1 MQPSFSDSVKVI
13 RFAFVFLAAFF
24 VVALQ
29 GLHAQHYWSAPKTPE
44 VQQQQVTAYE
54 RLVFWDAAQWMQQR
68 QQKGTAVPTVIA
80 LPNEREE
87 LEEFTLT
94 ATAVLAPA
102 IAEKYP
108 TIQTFSAHSTLRPQ
122 VYGRITLTPL
132 GVSAWLR
139 LPNQED
145 VFIQP
150 EKGVKGQH
158 RVYQKRP
165 NAPKAPFW
173 CKTATHSDTKKPA
186 PAHASQRREQQL
198 DLKTFRLAIT
208 ASGEYTQYWDD
219 DDPSNGDARA
229 DAFAAIVN
237 TVNRIN
243 EVYETDLGVRLQLV
257 TDANLLYD
265 DPFTDP
271 FTGNL
276 NQEAQSTLTAEVGEA
291 QYDIGH
297 LFGQGGSANG
307 DAGCLG
313 CVCVD
318 NSKGQG
324 YSIYPNPANSETYLS
339 DYFDLDYAAHEMGH
353 QFGAYHTF
361 SHINEGMGAS
371 VEPGSGSTIMGYAG
385 ITGSNN
391 VQSHGDPYFHAKS
404 IENITAY
411 ITEISCYASTPV
423 SNQPPVVDAGPD
435 YFIPIGT
442 AYALT
447 ATATDP
453 DGDTLYYT
461 WEQMDDG
468 NIENENFGP
477 TNFSGALARSLPP
490 TTSPIR
496 SIPNEAAVRAGTL
509 TQTTPNIYS
518 SWETVAT
525 VGRTMNWA
533 VTARDRFAE
542 AGTSGGRTHRDD
554 VLLTV
559 VDTQQPFTV
568 LPNETDVP
576 WKIGARRL
584 VRWEVANTNL
594 APIGVETVSIFLST
608 DDGET
613 FPYLLTDSAANDG
626 EAWVT
631 VPIDATTTTARIKVA
646 ANNNIFY
653 ALSSSSFD
661 ILSRPYYL
669 TFTNYTQLSC
679 NSETVTYNFS
689 FVTTTNENATVA
701 AHQIPEGFNVTIT
714 PTNVTPNATGTIQIT
729 PSENVAHGP
738 QEFVFRVQSG
748 AQIED
753 FNIQLDHY
761 TTAVDPPN
769 LSAPSTTAANVPL
782 GPVLVWQ
789 AEDNASSY
797 QFQLATTDTFNPV
810 VQEVTT
816 TGTTFALSDL
826 LPNQN
831 YFWRVKAINP
841 CGESAFSAPY
851 SFETTSINCE
861 EYTADGLPTTIND
874 ASSVSPGITR
884 KTLYVEND
892 NPISSV
898 TVHLNLTH
906 SYVSDLSIAL
916 IAPSGQKALLVQ
928 NTGGSG
934 NNFTNTVFT
943 ASADNDITLANPP
956 FTGSFL
962 PMESFNKFKGESSF
976 GNWILE
982 IIDNAE
988 QDAGSLLDFSLE
1000 LCLEGALAVNTDGD
1014 IVVDTLD
1021 NCPLVANDNQNDY
1034 DNDGVGDV
1042 CDLDGQNNF
1051 SIYKADTTCVNK
1063 NNGTLQLNVLAD
1075 FDYSVQIQG
1084 PSGYQKNFTMDSSGL
1099 SVNNLTPGDYL
1110 LCITS
1115 PEDSSFERCF
1125 STTIAAPELMQVQS
1139 VVNPNTQSLD
1149 VTITGTTSFEIELN
1163 GKNVTN
1169 STLNPKRL
1177 PLKKG
1182 ANYLKVTNTLAC
1194 QEVFERVVYLS
1205 NAFMAYPNPTSSAVN
1220 ILAPDGTEGILLTIS
1235 TIDGTVLKQAK
1246 PLQSTTLGTYPVDL
1260 SPYPPGIYLLQLQ
1273 TPHGVETLKII
1284 RK

>member
-1 MQPSFSDSVKVI
+1 M
-13 RFAFVFLAAFF
+13 
-24 VVALQ
+24 
-29 GLHAQHYWSAPKTPE
+29 T
-44 VQQQQVTAYE
+44 
-54 RLVFWDAAQWMQQR
+54 
-68 QQKGTAVPTVIA
+68 
-80 LPNEREE
+80 
-87 LEEFTLT
+87 
-94 ATAVLAPA
+94 
-102 IAEKYP
+102 
-108 TIQTFSAHSTLRPQ
+108 
-122 VYGRITLTPL
+122 
-132 GVSAWLR
+132 
-139 LPNQED
+139 
-145 VFIQP
+145 
-150 EKGVKGQH
+150 
-158 RVYQKRP
+158 
-165 NAPKAPFW
+165 
-173 CKTATHSDTKKPA
+173 
-186 PAHASQRREQQL
+186 
-198 DLKTFRLAIT
+198 
-208 ASGEYTQYWDD
+208 
-219 DDPSNGDARA
+219 
-229 DAFAAIVN
+229 
-237 TVNRIN
+237 
-243 EVYETDLGVRLQLV
+243 
-257 TDANLLYD
+257 
-265 DPFTDP
+265 
-271 FTGNL
+271 
-276 NQEAQSTLTAEVGEA
+276 
-291 QYDIGH
+291 
-297 LFGQGGSANG
+297 
-307 DAGCLG
+307 
-313 CVCVD
+313 
-318 NSKGQG
+318 
-324 YSIYPNPANSETYLS
+324 
-339 DYFDLDYAAHEMGH
+339 
-353 QFGAYHTF
+353 
-361 SHINEGMGAS
+361 
-371 VEPGSGSTIMGYAG
+371 
-385 ITGSNN
+385 
-391 VQSHGDPYFHAKS
+391 
-404 IENITAY
+404 
-411 ITEISCYASTPV
+411 
-423 SNQPPVVDAGPD
+423 
-435 YFIPIGT
+435 
-442 AYALT
+442 
-447 ATATDP
+447 
-453 DGDTLYYT
+453 
-461 WEQMDDG
+461 
-468 NIENENFGP
+468 
-477 TNFSGALARSLPP
+477 
-490 TTSPIR
+490 
-496 SIPNEAAVRAGTL
+496 
-509 TQTTPNIYS
+509 
-518 SWETVAT
+518 
-525 VGRTMNWA
+525 
-533 VTARDRFAE
+533 
-542 AGTSGGRTHRDD
+542 
-554 VLLTV
+554 
-559 VDTQQPFTV
+559 
-568 LPNETDVP
+568 
-576 WKIGARRL
+576 
-584 VRWEVANTNL
+584 
-594 APIGVETVSIFLST
+594 
-608 DDGET
+608 
-613 FPYLLTDSAANDG
+613 
-626 EAWVT
+626 
-631 VPIDATTTTARIKVA
+631 
-646 ANNNIFY
+646 
-653 ALSSSSFD
+653 
-661 ILSRPYYL
+661 
-669 TFTNYTQLSC
+669 
-679 NSETVTYNFS
+679 
-689 FVTTTNENATVA
+689 
-701 AHQIPEGFNVTIT
+701 
-714 PTNVTPNATGTIQIT
+714 
-729 PSENVAHGP
+729 HGP

-761 TTAVDPPN
+761 TTAVAPPN
-769 LSAPSTTAANVPL
+769 LSAPSTAANVPL

-861 EYTADGLPTTIND
+861 EYTADGLPTAIND

-898 TVHLNLTH
+898 TVQLILTH
-906 SYVSDLSIAL
+906 SYVSDLSCAL
-916 IAPSGQKALLVQ
+916 IAPSGEKGLLVQ
-928 NTGGSG
+928 NIGGSG

-1051 SIYKADTTCVNK
+1051 SIYKTDTTCVNK

-1084 PSGYQKNFTMDSSGL
+1084 PSGYQKSFTMDGSGL
-1099 SVNNLTPGDYL
+1099 SVNNLAPGDYL

-1115 PEDSSFERCF
+1115 PEDNSFERCF

-1220 ILAPDGTEGILLTIS
+1220 ILAPDGTEGLLLTIS
-1235 TIDGTVLKQAK
+1235 TIDGTVLEQAK

-1273 TPHGVETLKII
+1273 TPHGVEALKII